1 MPQWSN
7 AVRVAVANTTSSM
20 VDNVLLRT
28 GYEVWHTD
36 THALWLLCCGASL
49 NKTLCVGSYLQ
60 TMDGRLVADFRII
73 TANDNQDSVRHTQN

>member
-28 GYEVWHTD
+28 GYEVWR
-36 THALWLLCCGASL
+36 ALWLLC
-49 NKTLCVGSYLQ
+49 
-60 TMDGRLVADFRII
+60 
-73 TANDNQDSVRHTQN
+73 